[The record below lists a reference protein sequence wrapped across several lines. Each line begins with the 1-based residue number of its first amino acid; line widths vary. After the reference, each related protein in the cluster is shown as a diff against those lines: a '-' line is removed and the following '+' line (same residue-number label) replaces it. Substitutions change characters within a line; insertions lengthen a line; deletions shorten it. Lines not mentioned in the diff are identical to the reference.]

1 MIEYKQL
8 IDGARRYGVGD
19 NIYDLASLM
28 ISRHGIVS
36 KECIAGV
43 FVLIFSWNRS
53 YYTPPSPSRRK
64 PIEVLDQH
72 IKEFE
77 KTLETEKEYILA
89 LRDKSLENVDFDEK
103 LQGLELTLGNA
114 ILRLFSR
121 FARFL
126 GPTGASK
133 ALHLILPKLV
143 VLWDTQIRE
152 DYEIGADADNFLEF
166 QKMMKLLLKGA
177 TMDFMNKHNVQQN
190 EAIQGILRLRYGAQ
204 PKSPAKLLDE
214 FNWATRG
221 EGKCHF
227 LR

>member
-1 MIEYKQL
+1 MEYKQL
-8 IDGARRYGVGD
+8 IDGAKRYGLED

-28 ISRHGIVS
+28 ISRHGIIS

-43 FVLIFSWNRS
+43 FVLIFSWNRF

-72 IKEFE
+72 IKNFE

-89 LRDKSLENVDFDEK
+89 LRNKSLENVDFDEK
-103 LQGLELTLGNA
+103 LQGLELTIGNA

-133 ALHLILPKLV
+133 AFHLLLPKLI
-143 VLWDTQIRE
+143 VLWDTQIRK

-166 QKMMKLLLKGA
+166 QKMTKRLLEDA
-177 TMDFMNKHNVQQN
+177 IADFMKKHDAGRN
-190 EAIQGILRLRYGAQ
+190 EAVQGILRLRYGAQ
-204 PKSPAKLLDE
+204 PKSLPKLLDE

-221 EGKCHF
+221 ESKRHF

>member
-1 MIEYKQL
+1 MEYKQL
-8 IDGARRYGVGD
+8 IDGAKRYGLEG

-28 ISRHGIVS
+28 ISRHGIIS

-43 FVLIFSWNRS
+43 FVLIFSWNRF

-72 IKEFE
+72 IKNFE

-89 LRDKSLENVDFDEK
+89 LRNKSLENVDFDEK
-103 LQGLELTLGNA
+103 LQGLELTIGNA
-114 ILRLFSR
+114 ILRLFSQ

-133 ALHLILPKLV
+133 ALHLLLPKLI
-143 VLWDTQIRE
+143 VLWDTQIRK

-166 QKMMKLLLKGA
+166 QKMTKRLLEDA
-177 TMDFMNKHNVQQN
+177 IADFMKKHDAGRN
-190 EAIQGILRLRYGAQ
+190 EAVQGILRLRYGAQ
-204 PKSPAKLLDE
+204 PKSLPKLLDE

-221 EGKCHF
+221 ESKRHF